1 MIRKRVSMLV
11 LGIFFLMG
19 ACNSVS
25 EGNQTES
32 DNDTPGTIDPGNETK
47 KPVMDQDPVTIE
59 QTHEEIL
66 EEVKAAIVTDVDVK
80 LPEDVLTSDG
90 FLTAATS
97 SSTDSYEVN
106 FYVTNVPVAVN
117 DPSLEDA
124 HPYMIVYGTKFDS
137 EDGAKAKINYQPVQ
151 DGGEEMDLGYG
162 VTGHMDAGAGSIFLT
177 WNEGHWSFSTRNHN
191 SEEGSKEM
199 IALAKQIV
207 GKLESQMLPAPH
219 AIGAGT
225 FDMDSNGA
233 AANSLMWQEGE
244 TVYELYTEDPLLL
257 IDTITGYMGQ

>member
-151 DGGEEMDLGYG
+151 DGKKWIWDMALQAIWMPVRE
-162 VTGHMDAGAGSIFLT
+162 A
-177 WNEGHWSFSTRNHN
+177 SFSH
-191 SEEGSKEM
+191 GM
-199 IALAKQIV
+199 W
-207 GKLESQMLPAPH
+207 
-219 AIGAGT
+219 AIGR
-225 FDMDSNGA
+225 F
-233 AANSLMWQEGE
+233 
-244 TVYELYTEDPLLL
+244 PLV
-257 IDTITGYMGQ
+257 IITLKKEAKI

>member
-1 MIRKRVSMLV
+1 
-11 LGIFFLMG
+11 
-19 ACNSVS
+19 
-25 EGNQTES
+25 
-32 DNDTPGTIDPGNETK
+32 
-47 KPVMDQDPVTIE
+47 MDQDPVTIE

-151 DGGEEMDLGYG
+151 DGGKKWIWDMALQAIWMPVRE
-162 VTGHMDAGAGSIFLT
+162 A
-177 WNEGHWSFSTRNHN
+177 SFSHGMR
-191 SEEGSKEM
+191 
-199 IALAKQIV
+199 
-207 GKLESQMLPAPH
+207 
-219 AIGAGT
+219 AIGR
-225 FDMDSNGA
+225 F
-233 AANSLMWQEGE
+233 
-244 TVYELYTEDPLLL
+244 PLVS
-257 IDTITGYMGQ
+257 ITLKKEAKK